1 MFFIIPM
8 DRWSLIGTTD
18 TKYDGDLDEVHADG
32 GDVDYLL
39 AESRRVLPGLNLS
52 RRSILYTYAG
62 IRPLAFA
69 GGQESRISRKHRVVL
84 EGRTGRIITIAG
96 GKYTTYRN
104 MAEDAVDAACRKLG
118 RRSPC
123 MTGKKPLAG
132 SLPAGLEEYTRD
144 SVPQMAQ
151 RYEMPPETVSHLI
164 RLYGTRAER
173 VLLIAK
179 DDPRMGAA
187 VSSDCRDIYAQV
199 LYAIR
204 EEGAKTLC
212 DIVLRRMLL
221 GITADRGEAQISSI
235 AEIAARELKW
245 TAGERESRVE
255 EFREELKKEKR
266 F

>member
-1 MFFIIPM
+1 
-8 DRWSLIGTTD
+8 
-18 TKYDGDLDEVHADG
+18 
-32 GDVDYLL
+32 
-39 AESRRVLPGLNLS
+39 
-52 RRSILYTYAG
+52 
-62 IRPLAFA
+62 
-69 GGQESRISRKHRVVL
+69 
-84 EGRTGRIITIAG
+84 
-96 GKYTTYRN
+96 
-104 MAEDAVDAACRKLG
+104 
-118 RRSPC
+118 
-123 MTGKKPLAG
+123 
-132 SLPAGLEEYTRD
+132 
-144 SVPQMAQ
+144 
-151 RYEMPPETVSHLI
+151 MPPETVSHLI